1 MKIKKQLSFYITI
14 AVILSI
20 LYIIFS
26 IQPIGKEF
34 QFTPE
39 WKIDVSNPTIKE
51 NKNNSSVNYFKLSQT
66 AGYFTSDGEVTNFIT
81 FHIKHQFQIITTL
94 HTIQIT
100 LQQIFSLRKE
110 QKKAQSRS
118 QVSL

>member
-39 WKIDVSNPTIKE
+39 WKIDVSKPTIKE

-81 FHIKHQFQIITTL
+81 FP
-94 HTIQIT
+94 
-100 LQQIFSLRKE
+100 
-110 QKKAQSRS
+110 
-118 QVSL
+118 